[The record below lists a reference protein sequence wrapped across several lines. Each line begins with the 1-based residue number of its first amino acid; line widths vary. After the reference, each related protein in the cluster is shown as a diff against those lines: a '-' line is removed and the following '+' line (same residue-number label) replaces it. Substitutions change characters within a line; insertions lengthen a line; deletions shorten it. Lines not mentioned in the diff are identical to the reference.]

1 MKYDAAIIGTGPAGL
16 SAALTLKAN
25 GKSFVWIGSRDLSDK
40 ISKAERIENYPG
52 LTSVSG
58 KELAEAFKKQIEAA
72 GIEIKDYM
80 VNQIMPFDDGFAL
93 MAGSEF
99 FEARTVIL
107 STGIVMSNTIPGES
121 ERVGRGVSYC
131 ATCDGGLYRG
141 KTVAV
146 FCGNRRFEHE
156 AKYLSDLAAKVYF
169 FPTYPTDE
177 SIAENAETMKVR
189 IREVIGDKRVE
200 KLLLSDG
207 SELPVDGLFCLRDS
221 VALNT
226 LMPSLET
233 ENGHI
238 RVDRSMQTNIP
249 GIFAAGDCTGRP
261 YQYAKAIGEG
271 NVAAHSVVA
280 YLSKE

>member
-80 VNQIMPFDDGFAL
+80 VNQIMPFDVGFAL

-207 SELPVDGLFCLRDS
+207 SELPVDGLFCLRNS

-261 YQYAKAIGEG
+261 YQYAKAVGEG

>member
-1 MKYDAAIIGTGPAGL
+1 MKYDGAIVGTGPAGL

-40 ISKAERIENYPG
+40 ISKAERIDNYPG

-58 KELAEAFKKQIEAA
+58 KELAEAFNKQIAA
-72 GIEIKDYM
+72 ADIEIREYM

-99 FEARTVIL
+99 FEAKTVIL
-107 STGIVMSNTIPGES
+107 ATGIVMSNTIPGES

-146 FCGNRRFEHE
+146 FCGNKRFEHE
-156 AKYLSDLAAKVYF
+156 AKYLSELAAKVYF
-169 FPTYPTDE
+169 FPTYPAE
-177 SIAENAETMKVR
+177 ERIAENAEMMKVR
-189 IREVIGDKRVE
+189 IREVMGDKRVE
-200 KLLLSDG
+200 NLLLSDG

-238 RVDRSMQTNIP
+238 KVDRSMQTNIP

-261 YQYAKAIGEG
+261 YQYAKAVGEG
-271 NVAAHSVVA
+271 NVAAHSVA
-280 YLSKE
+280 EYLSK